1 MSEKILE
8 ILMQLFAIIA
18 GPQADDNERRRVV
31 ESFLGRLI
39 SQELVKK

>member
-18 GPQADDNERRRVV
+18 GPQVMIMKGGGSWNH
-31 ESFLGRLI
+31 FLAG
-39 SQELVKK
+39 